1 MNLAGLRGEERE
13 GQSLSQKGVVSGV
26 WKKDWSLNSGG
37 YDPQEPFSS
46 PGCSQSRDA
55 FPPFVW
61 LAFTNEAIK
70 SRRSYLSKAM

>member
-26 WKKDWSLNSGG
+26 WKKNWSLHSGG

-46 PGCSQSRDA
+46 PGCSQS
-55 FPPFVW
+55 
-61 LAFTNEAIK
+61 
-70 SRRSYLSKAM
+70 